1 MNFIKLTQT
10 YIYLIIYNYNYDIK
24 WNIRNWHEL
33 ADDNYS
39 DADSKIDVGGDTD
52 DNSAHY
58 IDDDVGVGSPDSDA
72 AGHDVSAESGHGLKV
87 KGYSDIHNHSH
98 SANSGGSG
106 GSKRKKKTRTVFS
119 RSQVIQFNLNQFN
132 FKVNFIQFIQSNLL
146 NFIHTI
152 LY

>member
-1 MNFIKLTQT
+1 MK
-10 YIYLIIYNYNYDIK
+10 
-24 WNIRNWHEL
+24 

-58 IDDDVGVGSPDSDA
+58 MDDDVGVGSPDSDA
-72 AGHDVSAESGHGLKV
+72 AHHDVSAESGHSLKV
-87 KGYSDIHNHSH
+87 KGYSDVHNHSH

-119 RSQVIQFNLNQFN
+119 RSQVTPDPLTHQLINETLQFCSA
-132 FKVNFIQFIQSNLL
+132 IA
-146 NFIHTI
+146 
-152 LY
+152 